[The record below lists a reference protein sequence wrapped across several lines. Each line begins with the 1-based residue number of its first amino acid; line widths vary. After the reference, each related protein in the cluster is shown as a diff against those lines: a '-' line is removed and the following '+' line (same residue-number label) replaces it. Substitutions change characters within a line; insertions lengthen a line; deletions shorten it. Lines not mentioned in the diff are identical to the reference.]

1 MEGAAGAEV
10 VEPADIVDEAV
21 EELVVADR
29 AGEIVGKLHIV
40 SALAV
45 VLKCG
50 DEVPLKLVERIWAI
64 LLKTEEVIWKCVQ
77 GLMWCGAF
85 HPPQK

>member
-21 EELVVADR
+21 KELVIADG
-29 AGEIVGKLHIV
+29 AGEVVGKPHIV

-45 VLKCG
+45 VLKG
-50 DEVPLKLVERIWAI
+50 GEEVPLKLVERVRAV
-64 LLKTEEVIWKCVQ
+64 LLKTEEVVGKCVQ

-85 HPPQK
+85 HTPQK